1 MSRKKDDFGNRMK
14 CYENVTRNYLTRRTP
29 VIIRLDGV
37 AWHTFTK
44 GFDRPFDHILNRTM
58 RAVTEKLCKEVQ
70 NCVFGYTQSDEISLV
85 LIDYYNLNT
94 DVWFGNNIQKMVSV
108 IAAKASVYFNS
119 ILKEEIEKSEIVTK
133 IHNDNTLTAAQSYY
147 ISILKTKIG
156 KAFFDA
162 RVFNIPKEEV
172 TNYFIW
178 RQKDCQINSINSV
191 AQTLYPEKMLEK
203 KSSKERIDMI
213 NEIMS
218 YDEIYPYYKFGT
230 IVIKNE
236 NKWCQ
241 VSISFI
247 ENRDMFDDLVFNG
260 YEKGEN
266 YEDNN

>member
-1 MSRKKDDFGNRMK
+1 MSKHRDDFGDRMK

-94 DVWFGNNIQKMVSV
+94 DVWFGNNIQKIVSV
-108 IAAKASVYFNS
+108 VAAKASVYFNS
-119 ILKEEIEKSEIVTK
+119 ILKEEIEEWERVMKM
-133 IHNDNTLTAAQSYY
+133 HNDDILAATQTYY
-147 ISILKTKIG
+147 YTSVLKTKIG

-172 TNYFIW
+172 LNYFIW
-178 RQKDCQINSINSV
+178 RQKDCQKNSV
-191 AQTLYPEKMLEK
+191 SAIAQAYFSNKELYK
-203 KSSKERIDMI
+203 KSTKDRIEMINQYAEENDLCKYKDFDEAFLNGVTVFSKGDIRIVDFIKERDELNEMI
-213 NEIMS
+213 GVKK
-218 YDEIYPYYKFGT
+218 D
-230 IVIKNE
+230 
-236 NKWCQ
+236 
-241 VSISFI
+241 
-247 ENRDMFDDLVFNG
+247 
-260 YEKGEN
+260 
-266 YEDNN
+266 EDNN

>member
-1 MSRKKDDFGNRMK
+1 MSKKKDDFGNRMK

-58 RAVTEKLCKEVQ
+58 RAVIERLCKEVQ

-94 DVWFGNNIQKMVSV
+94 DVWFGNNIQKIVSV
-108 IAAKASVYFNS
+108 VAAKASVYFNS
-119 ILKEEIEKSEIVTK
+119 ILKEEIEESERRLK
-133 IHNDNTLTAAQSYY
+133 IHDNILTAEQNYY
-147 ISILKTKIG
+147 INVLKSKIG

-178 RQKDCQINSINSV
+178 RQKDCQRNSINSV

-203 KSSKERIDMI
+203 KSSEERINMI

-218 YDEIYPYYKFGT
+218 YNKIRPCYKMGT
-230 IVIKNE
+230 IIMKNE

-241 VSISFI
+241 VSIGFI